1 MPQVGIR
8 KKARSTT
15 APAKKRRKRK
25 HYKTGIH
32 HSPKCSTPI
41 HYRSGWEKTVAEFLD
56 SNPEVV
62 SYEYESLM
70 VPYVMAGRGHTYYP
84 DFLVRYKSGRTVIVE
99 VKRQDKLATKKVM
112 LKNAAVRSWIIK
124 EGKGWEFEVWTDAVV
139 MGFRKLVD
147 AKKAGC

>member
-1 MPQVGIR
+1 MKLRTV
-8 KKARSTT
+8 KNAST
-15 APAKKRRKRK
+15 AKKKRRKRK
-25 HYKTGIH
+25 HYKTGVH

-56 SNPEVV
+56 GNPEVV

-84 DFLVRYKSGRTVIVE
+84 DFLVRYKSGRTVVVE
-99 VKRQDKLATKKVM
+99 VKRQDKLVTKKVM

-139 MGFRKLVD
+139 MSFRKLLD
-147 AKKAGC
+147 AKKHS

>member
-1 MPQVGIR
+1 MLKLKT
-8 KKARSTT
+8 KKT
-15 APAKKRRKRK
+15 ASATKKKRKRK
-25 HYKTGIH
+25 HYKTGVH
-32 HSPKCSTPI
+32 HSPKCSAPI

-56 SNPEVV
+56 NNPEVV

-70 VPYVMAGRGHTYYP
+70 VPYVMAGKGHTYYP

-139 MGFRKLVD
+139 MGFRKLVE
-147 AKKAGC
+147 AKKVGC